1 MEPITFFGSASAA
14 PTERSLLIEKMA
26 RMAERI
32 RLLEGRSHAEII
44 SAIRAAERAE
54 TQSPLHK
61 GWDRPFQAVGLVSLW
76 AR

>member
-1 MEPITFFGSASAA
+1 MEPILFFGNASAA

-32 RLLEGRSHAEII
+32 RLLE
-44 SAIRAAERAE
+44 AERAE
-54 TQSPLHK
+54 AQPKPPQSPLHK
-61 GWDRPFQAVGLVSLW
+61 GWNRRHQAVGLVSLW